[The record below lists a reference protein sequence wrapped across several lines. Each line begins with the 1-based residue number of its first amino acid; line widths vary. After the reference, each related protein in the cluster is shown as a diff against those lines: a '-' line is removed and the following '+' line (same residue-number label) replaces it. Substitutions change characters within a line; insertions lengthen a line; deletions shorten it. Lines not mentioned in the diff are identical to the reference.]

1 MDPIASARTVGDGPA
16 DATARPLNI
25 ILFSASYPPR
35 VGGLETAVARLA
47 REFRLSGHRVTVVTN
62 RYPRSLARFED
73 VDGIPVHRIL
83 FPGLIPPLR
92 GWSWAGLVT
101 YTVLLPLAPWA
112 LLRLWLLLRAA
123 RPHVVNVHYLSAPAL
138 YVAILSW
145 LRALP
150 ARLVI
155 SCHGSD
161 VTAPPYP
168 TGSRAASRWIITRAR
183 TVTACSADVARH
195 VSTIAPRVPGG
206 AVRIVYNGADL
217 DAATAAAPVAQA
229 RPYILSA
236 GRLVELK
243 GMRVVVEALALL
255 RGRGVDCGLIVAGA
269 GPLEQSLRGLVHD
282 LGLDGRVHFAGAVDR
297 ARLADLYDG
306 CAVFTLASLREG
318 LGMVCLEAMAHA
330 RAVVATRTGGITEI
344 VADGETGLLARPG
357 DPVDLADKLAIVLTD
372 PARADALGRRGRAR
386 VAERFTWPAVAAR
399 YLASYRTP
407 TYNSAPPPPDV
418 PPREE
423 GRRGWPT
430 TARPDAHG
438 YAHARRL
445 TGWAV
450 SELTPAP
457 PGDIRAGGA
466 DGADRVREKSAG
478 DPGSAGV
485 SPVPGVRRPNMGD
498 GRDARAPRPFT
509 SPGAGG
515 GAIPILMYH
524 QVAPA
529 TVGGVKPGLRVAPEA
544 FAAQMRLLRWLG
556 WRAIGLTELI
566 DLLEEGAPLP
576 RRRVALTFDD
586 AFLGVAR
593 HAVPVLTTLGWTATI
608 FVPTRLA
615 GTCHAPDSGPWSQDK
630 QLMDW
635 DDLRALGALGFDIG
649 AHSRGHP
656 HLPRLAPAAL
666 ADEVAGSRADIAAA
680 LGAPPALFAYPY
692 GEWSPAVAAA
702 VREGGFRA
710 ACATHF
716 GRATAASP
724 RLALPRISI
733 GADLDLPHF
742 AYRLARADHLARHA
756 AHSSPAIAG
765 TEGP

>member
-1 MDPIASARTVGDGPA
+1 MDPTASARTVGADPA
-16 DATARPLNI
+16 AAAARPLNI
-25 ILFSASYPPR
+25 VLFSASYPPR
-35 VGGLETAVARLA
+35 VGGLETAVSRLA
-47 REFRLSGHRVTVVTN
+47 HEFRLSGHRVTVVTN

-73 VDGIPVHRIL
+73 IDGIPIHRIL

-92 GWSWAGLVT
+92 GWSWAGLAA

-123 RPHVVNVHYLSAPAL
+123 RPHVVNVHYLSAPSL

-145 LRALP
+145 LRVLP

-168 TGSRAASRWIITRAR
+168 TGSRVASRWIIARAR

-195 VSTIAPRVPGG
+195 VAMIAPRVPGG
-206 AVRIVYNGADL
+206 RVRIVYNGADL
-217 DAATAAAPVAQA
+217 DDATAPAPVARA

-243 GMRVVVEALALL
+243 GMRVVIEALALL
-255 RGRGVDCGLIVAGA
+255 RGRGVDCDLIVAGA
-269 GPLEQSLRGLVHD
+269 GPLEQSLRDLVHD
-282 LGLDGRVHFAGAVDR
+282 LDLDGRVRFAGAVDR
-297 ARLADLYDG
+297 ARLAALYDG
-306 CAVFTLASLREG
+306 CAVFALASLREG

-330 RAVVATRTGGITEI
+330 RAVVATRTGGIPEI
-344 VADGETGLLARPG
+344 VADGQTGLLARPG
-357 DPVDLADKLAIVLTD
+357 DPADLAGKLAIVLTD
-372 PARADALGRRGRAR
+372 PARAAALGRQGRAR
-386 VAERFTWPAVAAR
+386 VAARFTWPAVAAR
-399 YLASYRTP
+399 YLDSYR
-407 TYNSAPPPPDV
+407 APAPDDAPSSPSV

-423 GRRGWPT
+423 TRREAPVAPSTAHGHARAQRFAGP
-430 TARPDAHG
+430 TARG
-438 YAHARRL
+438 L
-445 TGWAV
+445 TSA
-450 SELTPAP
+450 L
-457 PGDIRAGGA
+457 PGDIQADGA
-466 DGADRVREKSAG
+466 DGANGA
-478 DPGSAGV
+478 
-485 SPVPGVRRPNMGD
+485 N
-498 GRDARAPRPFT
+498 
-509 SPGAGG
+509 GAGG

-529 TVGGVKPGLRVAPEA
+529 TVGGVKPSLRVAPEA

-566 DLLEEGAPLP
+566 DLLERGAPLP

-608 FVPTRLA
+608 FVPTRLV
-615 GTCHAPDSGPWSQDK
+615 GTCHAPDGGLPSQDK
-630 QLMDW
+630 RLMDW
-635 DDLRALGALGFDIG
+635 DDLRALRALGFDIG

-680 LGAPPALFAYPY
+680 LGAPPVLFAYPY
-692 GEWSPAVAAA
+692 GEWSPTVAAA
-702 VREGGFRA
+702 VCEGGFRA

-716 GRATAASP
+716 GRVTAASP
-724 RLALPRISI
+724 RLALPRISV

-742 AYRLARADHLARHA
+742 AYRLARADHLARRA
-756 AHSSPAIAG
+756 ARAPQVAAG
-765 TEGP
+765 TEGL